1 MKIGINISD
10 SRLFDENNSSDI
22 VLPQKIGARSKLF
35 ESIGF
40 DFLTSNE
47 TKANPFVPLSI
58 GSESTTT
65 SELISSIALAF
76 VRSPMDLAYISWDLQ
91 RISNGR
97 FVLGLGSQVRG
108 HVVRRFSGEWH
119 PPISRMREYIE
130 SLTKIWNCWQNGDKL
145 NIKGDYYNIDLMTP
159 FFNPGPISNE
169 FPKIILAAVNTNMSK
184 LSGEL
189 SDGIIL
195 HGFSTKKYVQKVLLP
210 EIEKGKKYKQL
221 KDEFIITSGGFVIIS
236 DNEKNIQSKI
246 EQIRSQVAF
255 YASTK
260 SYRKVME
267 IHGWEN
273 IADQLY
279 RYSVDGK
286 WDKMPSLITD
296 DVLDEFLLVSSLKEA
311 PKKIKSKF
319 NYANYLSI
327 PIDVL
332 YEFGIDQTKNL
343 VNKMKSS

>member
-58 GSESTTT
+58 GSESTTN

-97 FVLGLGSQVRG
+97 FILGLGSQVRG

-119 PPISRMREYIE
+119 SPISRMREYIE
-130 SLTKIWNCWQNGDKL
+130 CLTKIWNCWQNGDKL

-210 EIEKGKKYKQL
+210 EIEKGEKYKQL
-221 KDEFIITSGGFVIIS
+221 KDEFIVTSGGFVIIS
-236 DNEKNIQSKI
+236 DNEKNIQCKI

-332 YEFGIDQTKNL
+332 YEFGIDETKNL
-343 VNKMKSS
+343 VNKIKFV

>member
-22 VLPQKIGARSKLF
+22 VLPQKISARSKLF

-169 FPKIILAAVNTNMSK
+169 FPKIILAAVNANMSK

-210 EIEKGKKYKQL
+210 EIKKGKKYKQL
-221 KDEFIITSGGFVIIS
+221 KDEFIITSGGFLIIS
-236 DNEKNIQSKI
+236 DSEKNIQSKI

-343 VNKMKSS
+343 VNKMKSG

>member
-22 VLPQKIGARSKLF
+22 VLPQKISARSKLF

-210 EIEKGKKYKQL
+210 EIEKGEKYKQL

-327 PIDVL
+327 PIDVI

-343 VNKMKSS
+343 VNKMKSG

>member
-22 VLPQKIGARSKLF
+22 VLPQKISARSKLF

-169 FPKIILAAVNTNMSK
+169 FPKIILAAVNANMSK

-210 EIEKGKKYKQL
+210 EIKKGKKYKQL
-221 KDEFIITSGGFVIIS
+221 KDEFIITSGGFLIIS
-236 DNEKNIQSKI
+236 DSEKNIQSKI

-332 YEFGIDQTKNL
+332 YEFGLDQTKNL
-343 VNKMKSS
+343 VNKMKSG

>member
-10 SRLFDENNSSDI
+10 SRLFDENISSDI
-22 VLPQKIGARSKLF
+22 VLPQKISARSKLF
-35 ESIGF
+35 ESVGF
-40 DFLTSNE
+40 DYLTSNE

-76 VRSPMDLAYISWDLQ
+76 VRSPMDVAYLSWDLQ
-91 RISNGR
+91 RISEGR

-119 PPISRMREYIE
+119 SPISRMREYIE
-130 SLTKIWNCWQNGDKL
+130 CLTKIWNCWQHGDKL
-145 NIKGDYYNIDLMTP
+145 NIKGEYYNIDLMTP
-159 FFNPGPISNE
+159 FFNPGPISND

-195 HGFSTKKYVQKVLLP
+195 HGFSTKKYVQKILLP
-210 EIEKGKKYKQL
+210 EIRKGKKYKQL
-221 KDEFIITSGGFVIIS
+221 NDEFIITSGGFLIIS
-236 DNEKNIQSKI
+236 DNEKNIQTKT
-246 EQIRSQVAF
+246 EQVRAQVAF

-286 WDKMPSLITD
+286 WDKMPALITD
-296 DVLDEFLLVSSLKEA
+296 DVLNEFLLVTNLKEA
-311 PKKIKSKF
+311 PKNIKNKF

-332 YEFGIDQTKNL
+332 YEYGIDKTKNL
-343 VNKMKSS
+343 VNKIKSG